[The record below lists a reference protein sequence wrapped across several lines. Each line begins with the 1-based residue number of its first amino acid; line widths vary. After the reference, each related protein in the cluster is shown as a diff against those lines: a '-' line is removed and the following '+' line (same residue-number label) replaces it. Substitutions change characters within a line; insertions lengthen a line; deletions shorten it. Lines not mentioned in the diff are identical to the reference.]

1 MYSRIQ
7 KVLNKEDYSDVPIWL
22 MRQAGRYME
31 EYHIIKNKFPDF
43 ISMCKDPEAVTEIT
57 LQPLKRFDLD
67 AAIIFSDIL
76 ILLDYLNFKVQ
87 FFPGKGP
94 VIDNRNLEVKINNTI
109 NKFDKNIL
117 SPIYSAIKTVRKELK
132 QINKPLIG
140 FAGSPW
146 TIAAYLIEG
155 QMSKDLFNARR
166 FAKENRVL
174 TLKILDTLT
183 YLITEHICEQIVSGA
198 ELIQIFDTHSNSLD
212 YQDHDLFSNQRINK
226 IITQVKKR
234 HKSVPIFL
242 YSKSINMI
250 GKDVVNILDGISM
263 NSHYNMESYIEKFPK
278 HICFQGNLDPMSL
291 LVGGEVME
299 NEVKKILKS
308 MKNRKF
314 IFNLGHGVLQQTPTK
329 NVEKLIRI
337 VREHCSKL

>member
-7 KVLNKEDYSDVPIWL
+7 KVLQNNDYSDIPVWL
-22 MRQAGRYME
+22 MRQAGRYMQ
-31 EYHIIKNKFPDF
+31 EYHIVKNKFPDF
-43 ISMCKDPEAVTEIT
+43 ISMCKNSEAVTEIT
-57 LQPLKRFDLD
+57 LQPLKKFDLD

-76 ILLDYLNFKVQ
+76 ILLDYLDFKVQ

-94 VIDNRNLEVKINNTI
+94 VIDNSNLEVRINNT
-109 NKFDKNIL
+109 NNRFDKNIL
-117 SPIYSAIKTVRKELK
+117 SPIYSAIKTVRKELR

-155 QMSKDLFNARR
+155 EMSKDLLKARR
-166 FAKENRVL
+166 FSKENRAL

-183 YLITEHICEQIVSGA
+183 YLITEHICEQISSGV

-234 HKSVPIFL
+234 HKFVPIFL

-250 GKDVVNILDGISM
+250 GKEVVNTLDGISM
-263 NSHYNMESYIEKFPK
+263 NSHYNMESYIDKFPK
-278 HICFQGNLDPMSL
+278 HICFQGNLDPISL
-291 LVGGEVME
+291 LVGGETME
-299 NEVKKILKS
+299 NEIKKILKS
-308 MKNRKF
+308 MKDKKF

-329 NVEKLIRI
+329 NVEKLIKI
-337 VREHCSKL
+337 IREHSSKL